1 MKNLIKKS
9 EPILG
14 LGESII
20 VLAIILGILGFL
32 IIGQHQEPQAPLL
45 IAFVVLMVYG
55 RLRGF
60 TWDTIIDGMRT
71 GLRAG
76 VDPLVIFLT
85 IGVLIA
91 TWIFSGTI
99 PTVMFWGFKIISI
112 QFFLPTVFL
121 VCTLVGIACGSSFT
135 SVSTMGIAF
144 IGIGTTLHFS
154 PGLTAGAIV
163 SGAFCGSNISPLSGT
178 TNLAASTGEI
188 DIYTHIK
195 SLLWTDLPAWFI
207 SLIFFTLMGL
217 HPKPASLHTI
227 NVMLDQ
233 LQNNFWIS
241 PWTMLPVILLI
252 ILAIFKVPA
261 IPSLGLGALSAVIL
275 GWIHN
280 PNISINSI
288 TELIM
293 NGFVAHTPN
302 KNINLLLSKG
312 GISSMLT
319 SLALI
324 IFALALGGLLIK
336 FNIIGVII
344 TKIEESVK
352 GIVGLT
358 ISAALTCI
366 GVNLLVGEHYL
377 AIILPG
383 ESFKEAFDH
392 HNLPRTALT
401 RVLNDAGAAINAVVP
416 WSVSGVF
423 IAGTLRV
430 NPLDFIPFAIFP
442 FLVTVL
448 CILAGFVNVI
458 KKKAPN
464 KFTFNLT
471 LSPFLKL
478 SFFKYRFNFIYN
490 SFKN

>member
-1 MKNLIKKS
+1 MKKLIKKS

-20 VLAIILGILGFL
+20 VLAVILGILGFL

-178 TNLAASTGEI
+178 TNLAASTGKI

-217 HPKPASLHTI
+217 HPKPASLHAI

-423 IAGTLRV
+423 VAGTLQV

-458 KKKAPN
+458 KKKA
-464 KFTFNLT
+464 
-471 LSPFLKL
+471 
-478 SFFKYRFNFIYN
+478 
-490 SFKN
+490 

>member
-1 MKNLIKKS
+1 MKKLINKS

-448 CILAGFVNVI
+448 CILAGFVNVV
-458 KKKAPN
+458 KKKA
-464 KFTFNLT
+464 
-471 LSPFLKL
+471 
-478 SFFKYRFNFIYN
+478 
-490 SFKN
+490 

>member
-1 MKNLIKKS
+1 MKKLIKKS

-293 NGFVAHTPN
+293 NGSVAHTPN

-458 KKKAPN
+458 KKKA
-464 KFTFNLT
+464 
-471 LSPFLKL
+471 
-478 SFFKYRFNFIYN
+478 
-490 SFKN
+490 

>member
-1 MKNLIKKS
+1 M
-9 EPILG
+9 
-14 LGESII
+14 I

-71 GLRAG
+71 GLRTG

-217 HPKPASLHTI
+217 HPKPASLHAI

-448 CILAGFVNVI
+448 CILAGFVNVV
-458 KKKAPN
+458 KKKLN
-464 KFTFNLT
+464 KYY
-471 LSPFLKL
+471 S
-478 SFFKYRFNFIYN
+478 
-490 SFKN
+490 

>member
-1 MKNLIKKS
+1 MKKLIKKS

-163 SGAFCGSNISPLSGT
+163 SGAFCGSNISPLFGT

-288 TELIM
+288 TKLIM

-448 CILAGFVNVI
+448 CILAGFVNVV
-458 KKKAPN
+458 KKKA
-464 KFTFNLT
+464 
-471 LSPFLKL
+471 
-478 SFFKYRFNFIYN
+478 
-490 SFKN
+490 

>member
-1 MKNLIKKS
+1 MKKLIKKS

-20 VLAIILGILGFL
+20 VLAVILGILGFL

-217 HPKPASLHTI
+217 HPKPASLHAI

-324 IFALALGGLLIK
+324 IFTLALGGLLIK

-423 IAGTLRV
+423 VAGTLQV

-458 KKKAPN
+458 KKKA
-464 KFTFNLT
+464 
-471 LSPFLKL
+471 
-478 SFFKYRFNFIYN
+478 
-490 SFKN
+490 

>member
-1 MKNLIKKS
+1 MKKLINKS

-20 VLAIILGILGFL
+20 VLSIILGILGFL

-71 GLRAG
+71 GLRTG

-188 DIYTHIK
+188 DIYTHIE

-217 HPKPASLHTI
+217 HPKPASLHAI

-392 HNLPRTALT
+392 HNVPRTALT

-448 CILAGFVNVI
+448 CILAGFVNVV
-458 KKKAPN
+458 KKKA
-464 KFTFNLT
+464 
-471 LSPFLKL
+471 
-478 SFFKYRFNFIYN
+478 
-490 SFKN
+490 

>member
-1 MKNLIKKS
+1 MKKLIKKS

-20 VLAIILGILGFL
+20 VLAVILGILGFL

-302 KNINLLLSKG
+302 KNIHLLLSKG

-458 KKKAPN
+458 KKKA
-464 KFTFNLT
+464 
-471 LSPFLKL
+471 
-478 SFFKYRFNFIYN
+478 
-490 SFKN
+490 